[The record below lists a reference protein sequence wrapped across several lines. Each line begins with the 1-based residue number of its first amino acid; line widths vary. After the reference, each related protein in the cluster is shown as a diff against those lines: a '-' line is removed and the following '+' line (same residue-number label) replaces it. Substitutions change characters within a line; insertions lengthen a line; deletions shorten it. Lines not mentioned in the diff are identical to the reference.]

1 MTGFG
6 GLIYPQLCFL
16 SSCLCGYPTTKPR
29 RSTARPRSPID
40 AFTLRFFFFP
50 LFMQLPYDETTTDGR
65 EALQEFRLNEDVA
78 LLRDAAEAD
87 LVQMIGDFNDG
98 YCGWG

>member
-1 MTGFG
+1 
-6 GLIYPQLCFL
+6 
-16 SSCLCGYPTTKPR
+16 
-29 RSTARPRSPID
+29 
-40 AFTLRFFFFP
+40 
-50 LFMQLPYDETTTDGR
+50 MQLPYDETTTDGR